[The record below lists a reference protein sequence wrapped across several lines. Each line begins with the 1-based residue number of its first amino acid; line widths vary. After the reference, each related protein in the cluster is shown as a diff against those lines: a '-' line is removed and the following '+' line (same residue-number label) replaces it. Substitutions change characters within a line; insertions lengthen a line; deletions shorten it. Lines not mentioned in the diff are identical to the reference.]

1 MMSSMILLLLWGVTS
16 LTPPPVLPWHQY
28 KIHPTQAI
36 AYWTEEELTTHE
48 NSMMRLNSR
57 IVAGLQNPFVH
68 GRNFH
73 QFFRK
78 DEQPNKTNGHLAF
91 MSQRRMFRIDQKE
104 RNRPISVKTYCSLFP
119 LSRLLKIRPALLKL
133 KWLNIGLQLWPYG
146 HISLKVLNVKFNFD
160 VRFLT

>member
-1 MMSSMILLLLWGVTS
+1 
-16 LTPPPVLPWHQY
+16 
-28 KIHPTQAI
+28 
-36 AYWTEEELTTHE
+36 
-48 NSMMRLNSR
+48 MMRLNSR
-57 IVAGLQNPFVH
+57 IVARLQNPFVH

-119 LSRLLKIRPALLKL
+119 LSGLLKIRPA
-133 KWLNIGLQLWPYG
+133 WLAQVAEHWTTALTLWTHITESTECQIQLRCKVIDISALIGQNLTS
-146 HISLKVLNVKFNFD
+146 ISK
-160 VRFLT
+160 